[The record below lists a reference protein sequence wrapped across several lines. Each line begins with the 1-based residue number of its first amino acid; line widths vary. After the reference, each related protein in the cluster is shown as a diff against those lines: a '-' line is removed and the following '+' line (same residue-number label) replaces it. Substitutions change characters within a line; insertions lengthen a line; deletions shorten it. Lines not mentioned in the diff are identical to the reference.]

1 MSETVFVT
9 NKSDNPLVVTYNY
22 KRIEFP
28 IGKPVEITT
37 EAAGFI
43 FGHGKTDKE
52 PHLARLGWVQLHS
65 ELDQGLERLSKFVIS
80 DAPLIEE
87 DRSLPSAVGVV
98 PLHVEK
104 RGGGATRQ
112 QRVA

>member
-9 NKSDNPLVVTYNY
+9 NKSDKPLVVTYNY
-22 KRIEFP
+22 KQVEFP

>member
-1 MSETVFVT
+1 MSESVFVT
-9 NKSDNPLVVTYNY
+9 NTSDKNLVVNYNY
-22 KRIEFP
+22 KPLEFP
-28 IGKPVEITT
+28 VGKPVEITT
-37 EAAGFI
+37 DAAAFI

-65 ELDQGLERLSKFVIS
+65 ELPEGLERLSKFLIS
-80 DAPLIEE
+80 DQPFIEK

-112 QRVA
+112 RVA

>member
-9 NKSDNPLVVTYNY
+9 NNSDKNLVTSFAY

-28 IGKPVEITT
+28 IGKSVEISTD
-37 EAAGFI
+37 AARHI
-43 FGHGKTDKE
+43 FGHGVVDKE
-52 PHLARLGWVQLHS
+52 PHLARLGWVTLHS
-65 ELDQGLERLSKFVIS
+65 ELEQGLERLSKFEIS
-80 DAPLIEE
+80 DKPFVEE

-104 RGGGATRQ
+104 RGGGSVRQ
-112 QRVA
+112 RAA